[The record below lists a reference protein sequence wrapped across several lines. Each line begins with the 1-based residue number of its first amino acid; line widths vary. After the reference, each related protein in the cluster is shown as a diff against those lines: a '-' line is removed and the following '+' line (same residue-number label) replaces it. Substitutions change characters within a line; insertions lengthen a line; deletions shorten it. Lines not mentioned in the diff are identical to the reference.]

1 MLQFT
6 LKVNI
11 VLVHD
16 CVLINIFF
24 FRLLAVQDLLKCP
37 DLERNARNTFGETS
51 VLLCLKEN
59 VAENIINIL
68 LDYDCDCTTA
78 CFKGITP
85 VHIAA
90 LNNRENLLI
99 KFLERGA
106 DVNATSDIGV
116 TPLHLAILASNY
128 EIVRRLLEYNANPNL
143 ATSLKF
149 TPLMFALSF
158 QDIDIRICDLLCSL
172 DIHAGTTLA
181 NPLYCAI
188 KSQHPFVERLILNDA
203 DVNFIGKA
211 MNEKVSCLILAIS
224 QTNKRMFDLIW
235 PRFDQQLFSKKLNK
249 FLIYFIESCSLKGT
263 DLVDCLKLVLGSEH
277 ASELMKMYFY
287 DRKQSFLESI
297 FENAKDYQLTT
308 DNCREI
314 LRSLPIV
321 YYHDISYIYKK
332 FNFNIELT
340 DLLTLYELNHN
351 HEVESI
357 STNIYLDFLNYN
369 NPQTTSYNLREILHI
384 MKFYTPDVIFRT
396 HFYNTF
402 SGIAVSTDVKLA
414 KLQTFYNLCE
424 EIFTNRSM
432 ASLQELSRD
441 KIRHIL
447 FQYNKKPYKAIH
459 SLPIPE
465 MFKDILF
472 FKLPIYC

>member
-1 MLQFT
+1 MHRHDRSRYRRISRLRGMRGFEELSSPNSDDEFLFNESHFWITYELFKDIGRSSICILREYYLDLVTTRGRDQKEIYST
-6 LKVNI
+6 PLHVASALKKQ
-11 VLVHD
+11 
-16 CVLINIFF
+16 
-24 FRLLAVQDLLKCP
+24 LLAVQDLLKCP

-188 KSQHPFVERLILNDA
+188 KSQHPFVERNIMQIL
-203 DVNFIGKA
+203 
-211 MNEKVSCLILAIS
+211 
-224 QTNKRMFDLIW
+224 T
-235 PRFDQQLFSKKLNK
+235 
-249 FLIYFIESCSLKGT
+249 
-263 DLVDCLKLVLGSEH
+263 
-277 ASELMKMYFY
+277 
-287 DRKQSFLESI
+287 
-297 FENAKDYQLTT
+297 
-308 DNCREI
+308 
-314 LRSLPIV
+314 
-321 YYHDISYIYKK
+321 
-332 FNFNIELT
+332 
-340 DLLTLYELNHN
+340 
-351 HEVESI
+351 
-357 STNIYLDFLNYN
+357 
-369 NPQTTSYNLREILHI
+369 
-384 MKFYTPDVIFRT
+384 
-396 HFYNTF
+396 
-402 SGIAVSTDVKLA
+402 
-414 KLQTFYNLCE
+414 
-424 EIFTNRSM
+424 
-432 ASLQELSRD
+432 
-441 KIRHIL
+441 
-447 FQYNKKPYKAIH
+447 
-459 SLPIPE
+459 
-465 MFKDILF
+465 
-472 FKLPIYC
+472 